1 MRVFSGRLLLYTGCM
16 SAPLKVPLEFDQ
28 LPVEQRLAYVQALWD
43 RIAVHPENVPVPLEH
58 QQVLLERIATYT
70 AGSASSGRPWSE
82 VRDQLLAEIDRS

>member
-1 MRVFSGRLLLYTGCM
+1 M

-43 RIAVHPENVPVPLEH
+43 RIAAHPENVPVPLEH

-70 AGSASSGRPWSE
+70 RSFLRLLFVEDAAAADAASASSYAYVFKIFVAS
-82 VRDQLLAEIDRS
+82 